1 MFFNAVTFKDSATPF
16 AEALVELH
24 HEIMFYLVVIVSVV
38 IFILINAINI
48 TRVRESYFYVHV
60 FNSVAFLKAL
70 FLNSFFSPLF
80 DKFLY
85 SPYYLKFYS

>member
-1 MFFNAVTFKDSATPF
+1 MFFNSITFKDSATPF

-48 TRVRESYFYVHV
+48 TRVRESYFYVNT
-60 FNSVAFLKAL
+60 FSSVGFLKAAL
-70 FLNSFFSPLF
+70 LNTIFSPF
-80 DKFLY
+80 FNKFLY
-85 SPYYLKFYS
+85 STYYSRFYS